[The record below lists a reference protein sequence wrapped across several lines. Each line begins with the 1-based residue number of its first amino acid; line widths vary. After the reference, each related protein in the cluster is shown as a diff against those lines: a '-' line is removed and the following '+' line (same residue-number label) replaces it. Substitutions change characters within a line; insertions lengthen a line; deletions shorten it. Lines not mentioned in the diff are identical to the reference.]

1 MSCFEDIARK
11 SNFAVIVVTLQN
23 YYVDRKR
30 GGKARI
36 NSRKQR
42 HYRALRTFYERL
54 IRNLWLIVSN
64 S

>member
-23 YYVDRKR
+23 YYVHRN
-30 GGKARI
+30 GSGEARI

-42 HYRALRTFYERL
+42 HYRAL
-54 IRNLWLIVSN
+54 
-64 S
+64 

>member
-30 GGKARI
+30 GRQSPDK
-36 NSRKQR
+36 
-42 HYRALRTFYERL
+42 FP
-54 IRNLWLIVSN
+54 
-64 S
+64 